1 MVYIK
6 SLVPIISFDHYE
18 TNGSSSDNIIIRIT
32 LIGLYCFNVY
42 IVYRTIIHGCIISIR
57 VNGRVNEIL

>member
-32 LIGLYCFNVY
+32 LIGLYCFNDRF
-42 IVYRTIIHGCIISIR
+42 IVQ
-57 VNGRVNEIL
+57 